1 MEKIQFDSGMQRFRI
16 NGDGVLTFNPADPN
30 LYARLQ
36 NMGQRLMQMEQMLS
50 AHEGQDTLTLMTLA
64 DGEMKKEL
72 NAVFPGN
79 DFETL
84 LSGVNLLA
92 ITGDGKTVLENFIDA
107 LTPILCDGAEK
118 CAQHYANAAIT
129 QAQTRRG
136 TQC

>member
-16 NGDGVLTFNPADPN
+16 NGNGVLTFNPADPN
-30 LYARLQ
+30 LYSRLQ
-36 NMGQRLMQMEQMLS
+36 NMGARLPEIEQMLS
-50 AHEGQDTLTLMTLA
+50 GHEGQDVITLMALA
-64 DGEMKKEL
+64 DREMKKEL

-92 ITGDGKTVLENFIDA
+92 ITGSGKTVLENLIDA
-107 LTPILCDGAEK
+107 LTPILCAGAEK
-118 CAQHYANAAIT
+118 CAQHYAREAMQ